1 MPSKSNIK
9 TNKILQPKSSAK
21 KISVKPK
28 KKDKDFIYAL
38 DVRPDTVD
46 FRDLMYL
53 PTLKEVPRE
62 IKLNDFKK
70 RYKNIQILDQGKEG
84 TCTGY
89 ALANVANYL
98 LKTRA
103 DSPDFESVS
112 PDMLY
117 EFAKR
122 YDEWP
127 GEKYS
132 GSSIR
137 GAIKAWH
144 KHGVCSKETWNIFR
158 KMKSEKSKYD
168 FFVKDSQSRPLG
180 AYFRVNHKDLVAMH
194 NAMAEVGILYASSN
208 VHENWKKPVKR
219 KKNTGRNNVNDY
231 EYVVEFDSDNYHI
244 LGGHAFSIVAYDQDG
259 FWIQNSWGEDWG
271 DKGFAKIFYD
281 DWLLNGTD
289 VWVVRLGV
297 PVNILSGDA
306 RSSAFS
312 ISGHANSESSFY
324 EFRPH
329 IISIGNDG
337 KLKETGTYGNNEN
350 DLKNILKAMDNVI
363 EEYSKKNPDAW
374 KKKRIIFYAHGGLVP
389 EESVLQRLSDYRETM
404 LNYGIYP
411 VFFMWHSDLWS
422 SLKNILTDSLSKR
435 KTEDFLGGIK
445 GFMLDRLDD
454 FLEYISRLPGKILW
468 DEMKENALGA
478 TGNKDGAARIFL
490 KLLSEKIGKDDSYEL
505 HLIGH
510 SAGSIFL
517 APLVEYI
524 TAKGKISAGSLSG
537 ENGLGKTISTCTLW
551 APACTTDMF
560 MKYYKPAIE
569 NGSIEDFNLYTL
581 SDNAELEDNCAGIY
595 NKSLLYLVSNAFE
608 EEPRIP
614 VTLPFGTQIFGMEK
628 FINPAF
634 WNDDEKKK
642 INNSKMAELFE
653 SYRKTAVD
661 IQSLFSK
668 YKIDWIKSPDDSQK
682 SNSQTHGGF
691 DDDKKC
697 VESSFAA
704 ILSDKGKA
712 AKKNKEALP
721 VNIKHSAVYIN
732 ERMHKLAGKMKAN

>member
-1 MPSKSNIK
+1 MPVKSKS
-9 TNKILQPKSSAK
+9 TTAK
-21 KISVKPK
+21 NSRADNSVKKKSVKPGK
-28 KKDKDFIYAL
+28 KEKEFIYTL
-38 DVRPDTVD
+38 DARPDTVD
-46 FRDLMYL
+46 FRDLMYI
-53 PTLKEVPRE
+53 PTLKEVPKV
-62 IKLNDFKK
+62 IKLSDFRKK
-70 RYKNIQILDQGKEG
+70 FNKIKILDQGKEG

-89 ALANVANYL
+89 ALANVANFL

-103 DSPDFESVS
+103 DSPDPVSVS

-144 KHGVCSKETWNIFR
+144 KHGVCSEDTWNQARNI
-158 KMKSEKSKYD
+158 KTEKTKYD
-168 FFVKDSQSRPLG
+168 FFVKDAQSRPLG

-208 VHENWKKPVKR
+208 VHENWKKPVK
-219 KKNTGRNNVNDY
+219 KKKINNKKGTAEF
-231 EYVVEFDSDNYHI
+231 EYVVEFDAENYHI
-244 LGGHAFSIVAYDQDG
+244 LGGHAFSIVAYDRDG
-259 FWIQNSWGEDWG
+259 FWVQNSWGKDWG
-271 DKGFAKIFYD
+271 DNGFAKIFYD

-329 IISIGNDG
+329 IISIGNNG
-337 KLKETGTYGNNEN
+337 KLKESGTFGNNEN
-350 DLKNILKAMDNVI
+350 ELNNILKSMDNVI
-363 EEYSKKNPDAW
+363 DVFSKKNVNAW

-404 LNYGIYP
+404 LNNGIYP

-478 TGNKDGAARIFL
+478 TENKDGAARKFL
-490 KLLSEKIGKDDSYEL
+490 KLLSDKIGNDSSYEF

-517 APLVEYI
+517 APIVEYI
-524 TAKGKISAGSLSG
+524 TAKGKISSGKLSG
-537 ENGLGKTISTCTLW
+537 ETGLGRTISTCTLW
-551 APACTTDMF
+551 APACTTDLF
-560 MKYYKPAIE
+560 MKYYKPTIE
-569 NGSIEDFNLYTL
+569 SGSIEDFNLYTL
-581 SDNAELEDNCAGIY
+581 SDSAELADNCAGIY

-614 VTLPFGTQIFGMEK
+614 VTLPYGTPIFGMEK
-628 FINPAF
+628 FLNPLC

-653 SYRKTAVD
+653 SYRKTAED
-661 IQSLFSK
+661 IQSLFAK
-668 YKIDWIKSPDDSQK
+668 YKIDWIKSPDDSGK

-704 ILSDKGKA
+704 ILADKNKS
-712 AKKNKEALP
+712 AKKSKEAMP
-721 VNIKHSAVYIN
+721 VNLKHSAVYIN
-732 ERMHKLAGKMKAN
+732 ERIHKLAGKMKAN